1 MRRTLLFAVLL
12 AIAAATPAT
21 PAAAAQQ
28 NPIYRAP
35 GIRPPGANDPGC
47 RPAAAHPYPV
57 ILVHGTFGDMTVS
70 WNSIA
75 PALESRGFCVWALDY
90 GRRGT
95 GPIDRSA
102 DQVGAFIDK
111 VRSITGA
118 AKVSLVGHSQ
128 GGMLSR
134 YVAVRRGRLGVVDDV
149 VGLAPSN
156 HGTTNPLAG
165 PAGLFGCR

>member
-12 AIAAATPAT
+12 ATATAAATPT
-21 PAAAAQQ
+21 PAAAAHQ
-28 NPIYRAP
+28 NPIYRSP
-35 GIRPPGANDPGC
+35 GIRPPGPNDPNC
-47 RPAAAHPYPV
+47 RPAAPHPYPV

-134 YVAVRRGRLGVVDDV
+134 YVAGRRGGPPA
-149 VGLAPSN
+149 APALRRVAPP
-156 HGTTNPLAG
+156 HP
-165 PAGLFGCR
+165 